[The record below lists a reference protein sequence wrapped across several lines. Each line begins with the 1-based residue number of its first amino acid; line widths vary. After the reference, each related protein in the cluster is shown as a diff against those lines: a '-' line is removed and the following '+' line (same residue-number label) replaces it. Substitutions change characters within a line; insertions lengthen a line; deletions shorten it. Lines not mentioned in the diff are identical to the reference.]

1 MSISIQALPRF
12 WLPNAFLWIPFLFSA
27 ALSFLGSQALPCH
40 LANLRPRFSLWSP
53 FPHSSVYVLLSP
65 LNLFPENHHIGLCL
79 LLAPNGKI
87 PSHLPSAVASA
98 IPYSGLIHGR
108 FFTPVQRFLSLPPS
122 ELYIELQR
130 KTRMPVLWTECFYP
144 PKVPVLKLWF
154 PVWWCLEIRPLG
166 QTHPSLMGR
175 VFLYKETEDGLH
187 VFSLLLAMWGD
198 SKKVAGYLQT
208 RKRDIKRT
216 QPSALWSQTFQP
228 PELWEIHFC
237 CFSHLVSGVL
247 L

>member
-1 MSISIQALPRF
+1 MSISIQSLPRF

-40 LANLRPRFSLWSP
+40 LANLSPRFSLWSP
-53 FPHSSVYVLLSP
+53 FPHSSIYVLLSP

-144 PKVPVLKLWF
+144 PKVPMLKLWF
-154 PVWWCLEIRPLG
+154 PVWWCLEIRPWAKLIPHWWDECSYLKR
-166 QTHPSLMGR
+166 QKTACISSLCSWPCEETAKRWLAICKPGR
-175 VFLYKETEDGLH
+175 ETSKEPNPRHSDLRLS
-187 VFSLLLAMWGD
+187 SLQ
-198 SKKVAGYLQT
+198 SYEKYISVV
-208 RKRDIKRT
+208 
-216 QPSALWSQTFQP
+216 SAT
-228 PELWEIHFC
+228 
-237 CFSHLVSGVL
+237 
-247 L
+247 